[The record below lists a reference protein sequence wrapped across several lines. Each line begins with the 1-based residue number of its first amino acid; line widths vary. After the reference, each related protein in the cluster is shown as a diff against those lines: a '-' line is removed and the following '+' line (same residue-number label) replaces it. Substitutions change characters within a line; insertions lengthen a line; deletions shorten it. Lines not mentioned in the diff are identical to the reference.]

1 MASPDP
7 SPHPET
13 AGGDVSDVIAV
24 TAADNPIHRLLGGWR
39 GGLESAAPS
48 VVFAT
53 VYVVAAQPLTTALV
67 AAFSVALVLAA
78 WRLLRREKP
87 IRVVGGL
94 VAVAIAALVAARTG
108 NAVDYFLPSLI
119 ANGLS
124 ALVWALSILIGW
136 PLLGV
141 VVGFALGQRTRWRT
155 DPDLVR
161 AYGRASWVWT
171 ASFVLR
177 AAVQGSLW
185 WTDNVIGLGI
195 ARVVLGWPMVLLVIA
210 ASWWVI
216 HRSLPPGHPGPLH
229 PR

>member
-1 MASPDP
+1 MAPSDP

-13 AGGDVSDVIAV
+13 AGGDVSDVVAV

-67 AAFSVALVLAA
+67 AAVSVALVLAA

-177 AAVQGSLW
+177 AAVQDRCG
-185 WTDNVIGLGI
+185 
-195 ARVVLGWPMVLLVIA
+195 
-210 ASWWVI
+210 
-216 HRSLPPGHPGPLH
+216 GPTT
-229 PR
+229 